1 MMYQVGDLA
10 VASPAT
16 VSRCGMVYLE
26 PHQMGWQP
34 LMRSWLNTLPSTI
47 GGDNKKHLQGLFEWT
62 VSGSLRCVRKFIKE
76 ISPTSDAPLVTCL
89 MRTFDSLIYE
99 IKTEEGA
106 NEVGKERMVKWIDAI
121 FLFCLVW
128 SIGSTGDTDGRAIF
142 DKFIRELVVDII
154 PEGFDLVVP
163 KVHESLK
170 FPMFPSGTNGEFDVY
185 DFVFDKPTCKW
196 KNWVETIIPLEIAE
210 NASFD
215 QLIIPTKDQQR
226 YTFLLDKSI
235 HHGTPLLMVGG
246 TGTGKTIYINNHL
259 LKGLSRELFGSLL
272 VVLSARTSANMVQN
286 QIDSSLDRRRRGV
299 YGPMPGMKF
308 IIFVDDLNMPQ
319 VCLLF

>member
-1 MMYQVGDLA
+1 M
-10 VASPAT
+10 ASPAT

-34 LMRSWLNTLPSTI
+34 LMRSWLNTLPPTI
-47 GGDNKKHLQGLFEWT
+47 AGENKKHLQGLFEWM
-62 VSGSLRCVRKFIKE
+62 VSGSLRCVRRNIKE
-76 ISPTSDAPLVTCL
+76 ISPTSDAPLVTSL

-99 IKTEEGA
+99 IKTDEGA
-106 NEVGKERMVKWIDAI
+106 KGIGMERMVKWIDAI

-128 SIGSTGDTDGRAIF
+128 SIGSTGDTDGRTIF
-142 DKFIRELVVDII
+142 DKFLRELVVDII
-154 PEGFDLVVP
+154 PEGFNLFVP
-163 KVHESLK
+163 TVHDNLK
-170 FPMFPSGTNGEFDVY
+170 FEMFPSNDGENDVY
-185 DFVFDKPTCKW
+185 DFMFDKPTCKW
-196 KNWVETIIPLEIAE
+196 RNWIDTIIPQEIEE

-226 YTFLLDKSI
+226 YTYLLDKGI
-235 HHGTPLLMVGG
+235 MHGTPLLMVGG
-246 TGTGKTIYINNHL
+246 TGTGKTIYINRHL
-259 LKGLSRELFGSLL
+259 LKGLSRELFANLL

-286 QIDSSLDRRRRGV
+286 QIDNSLDRRRRGV

-319 VCLLF
+319 VCNLFNLNFNKLPK

>member
-1 MMYQVGDLA
+1 
-10 VASPAT
+10 
-16 VSRCGMVYLE
+16 
-26 PHQMGWQP
+26 MGWQP
-34 LMRSWLNTLPSTI
+34 LMKSWLNTLPPTI
-47 GGDNKKHLQGLFEWT
+47 AGENKKHLQGLFEWM

-76 ISPTSDAPLVTCL
+76 VSPTSDAPLVTCL

-106 NEVGKERMVKWIDAI
+106 KEVGAERIVKWIDAI

-128 SIGSTGDTDGRAIF
+128 SIGSTGDVDGREIF
-142 DKFIRELVVDII
+142 NKFLRELVVDVI
-154 PEGFDLVVP
+154 PEGFDLFVP
-163 KVHESLK
+163 EVHEKLK
-170 FPMFPSGTNGEFDVY
+170 FPMFPSGESGEFDVY

-226 YTFLLDKSI
+226 YTFLLDRAI

-259 LKGLSRELFGSLL
+259 LMGLSRELFRSLL
-272 VVLSARTSANMVQN
+272 VVLSARKSANMVQN
-286 QIDSSLDRRRRGV
+286 QIDNSLDRRRRGV

-319 VCLLF
+319 VFLTFSKRDL